1 MRITLMGPP
10 GAGKGTQAKRL
21 AQKAGVPHISTG
33 DMFRAALAAGT
44 ELGLRAQEYMHSGRL
59 VPDEVVV
66 GIVRDR
72 LAEEDCQQG
81 FVLDGFPR
89 TSAQAESLQE
99 VLADLG
105 MKLEAAVNLNVP
117 TEELVERMT
126 GRLVCRSC
134 GANFHRRFHQPTV
147 PGKCDAC
154 GGELYQRQ
162 DDQEETVRE
171 RLQVYERQTA
181 PLLDFFEQQG
191 LLVNVDGRGSMQE
204 VTAAILKA
212 LGMAGNDQHQI

>member
-1 MRITLMGPP
+1 MAFTH
-10 GAGKGTQAKRL
+10 KR
-21 AQKAGVPHISTG
+21 
-33 DMFRAALAAGT
+33 
-44 ELGLRAQEYMHSGRL
+44 
-59 VPDEVVV
+59 
-66 GIVRDR
+66 
-72 LAEEDCQQG
+72 
-81 FVLDGFPR
+81 
-89 TSAQAESLQE
+89 QAESLQ
-99 VLADLG
+99 VLADQNEV
-105 MKLEAAVNLNVP
+105 EAAVNLNVP

-126 GRLVCRSC
+126 GRLCRSC